1 MAESSTPDNSKHSLQ
16 KRHWL
21 WGGMAA
27 AIAALMAACG
37 SAPPAAP
44 QKADREYRKQ
54 IAHHLYQ
61 RNKQRIYAG
70 KLPPMLYAV
79 GVLQVELNP
88 KGGVQHL
95 NWLRAP
101 RHAPEVIAEIERTV
115 RAAAPY
121 PAPPNSTG
129 KTIYTDTWL
138 WDKSGRFQ
146 LDSLTEGQLEE

>member
-1 MAESSTPDNSKHSLQ
+1 MAETSTSDKHEHSPQ

-27 AIAALMAACG
+27 AIAALVAACSSTPP
-37 SAPPAAP
+37 SAPV
-44 QKADREYRKQ
+44 KAGSEYRKE
-54 IAHHLYQ
+54 AARHLYD
-61 RNKQRIYAG
+61 RNPQRIYAG

-79 GVLQVELNP
+79 GVLQVELNA
-88 KGGVQHL
+88 KGGVQRL

-115 RAAAPY
+115 RAAAPF
-121 PAPPNSTG
+121 PTPPSG
-129 KTIYTDTWL
+129 GSKTIYTDTWL

-146 LDSLTEGQLEE
+146 LDTLTEGQLGQ